1 MLKKERE
8 VFIKTNGRV
17 TKIVEKWYK
26 SLPFNRKYDEEFY
39 KALDEIYIDE
49 EWKIEDY
56 DKKCENGKQNLL
68 AYLYFLEDMKKRYLD
83 LGIDESIFTD
93 SAEDI
98 VRWCDAWSETKGEL
112 YLGELNWLT
121 PVFMA
126 KIIKLG
132 RLQFCFAQETHTIE
146 KYGIEKG
153 DTVLAIHIPAAGPLL
168 LEDCKRSVDMAREFF
183 PKIFPG
189 TDYKCFTCHSWLLD
203 PTHSEIM
210 KPGSN
215 ILAFQTMFDIV
226 DKNVSDSLFG
236 YVFRWKMTRAEL
248 ENAECKSSF
257 AKTVREA
264 ALSGRKFYAGLGVIE
279 K

>member
-1 MLKKERE
+1 M
-8 VFIKTNGRV
+8 KTNARV
-17 TKIVEKWYK
+17 KEIITKWYK
-26 SLPFNRKYDEEFY
+26 ALPFDKKYDEEFY
-39 KALDEIYIDE
+39 RALDEVYVDE
-49 EWKIEDY
+49 AWTIEEY

-68 AYLYFLEDMKKRYLD
+68 AYLYFVEEMKSKYEA
-83 LGIDESIFTD
+83 LGADEKIFTD

-112 YLGELNWLT
+112 YLGELNWLSL
-121 PVFMA
+121 VFSG

-132 RLQFCFAQETHTIE
+132 RLQFCFSKETHTIE

-168 LEDCKRSVDMAREFF
+168 LDECKKSVDMAREFF
-183 PKIFPG
+183 PKHFPNV
-189 TDYKCFTCHSWLLD
+189 DFKCFTCHSWLLD
-203 PTHSEIM
+203 PTHTEIM

-226 DKNVSDSLFG
+226 DKDVSESLFG
-236 YVFRWKMTRAEL
+236 YVVRWKMTRAEL
-248 ENAECKSSF
+248 EGADCKSSF
-257 AKTVREA
+257 AKTVREK
-264 ALSGRKFYAGLGVIE
+264 ALEGRKFYAGLGVIE